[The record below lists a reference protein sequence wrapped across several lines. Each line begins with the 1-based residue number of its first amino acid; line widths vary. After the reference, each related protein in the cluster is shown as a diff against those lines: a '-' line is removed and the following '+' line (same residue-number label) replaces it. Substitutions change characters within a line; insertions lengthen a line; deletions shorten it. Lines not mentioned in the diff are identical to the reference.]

1 MITMEDEYSAN
12 DLGLGKTSVKN
23 IAHEVVDRVSDD
35 AIMRVMYQEENR
47 IKEKFRLAKIV
58 ASRAGRQTIRED
70 DLRVVEQILESE
82 L

>member
-1 MITMEDEYSAN
+1 MEDEYSAN
-12 DLGLGKTSVKN
+12 DLGLGKTGVKN

-47 IKEKFRLAKIV
+47 IKERFRLANIV